1 MSLVSRY
8 KKLHPDD
15 QAVVI
20 YLAGCAIA
28 MIVYFIALII
38 TVR

>member
-20 YLAGCAIA
+20 YLVGCAIG
-28 MIVYFIALII
+28 MIVYLVALII